1 MDILYFTSESLLLIR
16 LRGFFFLFYS
26 GPLNAAMNEKET
38 FDNEYWK
45 NTRFLHNRRD
55 AFLLRKYVIIDSHA
69 AFV

>member
-1 MDILYFTSESLLLIR
+1 MV
-16 LRGFFFLFYS
+16 FFFLFYS